1 MVAMPVAKRPVVRK
15 RPAQPE
21 HAGSEPVPATRQERD
36 ALICRLAAEGQKKKG
51 RGFLSYVQE
60 RLPEPVS
67 ISVISRVVSAMGRAA
82 EAKKTPRVLDPQ
94 FLAPEKVRGGLFLVR
109 GVPAAPDDAPEA
121 WLLQARGGCAES
133 GGHGG
138 LPAVSGCRLVRDR
151 EGCHDPL

>member
-1 MVAMPVAKRPVVRK
+1 MSVRPLWDSPVVAMPVAKRPVVRK

-82 EAKKTPRVLDPQ
+82 EAKKNATS
-94 FLAPEKVRGGLFLVR
+94 
-109 GVPAAPDDAPEA
+109 
-121 WLLQARGGCAES
+121 ARSTISCT
-133 GGHGG
+133 
-138 LPAVSGCRLVRDR
+138 
-151 EGCHDPL
+151 